1 MNALQAAERLRALHR
16 RAESLD
22 RIIHYMDD
30 DRDFAEDIEELRT
43 LHKIVLTEIKT
54 LTERLSEVRL

>member
-22 RIIHYMDD
+22 RIIHYLDD
-30 DRDFAEDIEELRT
+30 DRDFSEDIEELRT
-43 LHKIVLTEIKT
+43 LHKIVQTEIRT
-54 LTERLSEVRL
+54 LTDRLTEVRL